1 MMNTVLAFILSVI
14 VSYLIGSIPSAYL
27 VGRAFKGVDIRQVGS
42 HNMGAMN
49 TFYAIGFW
57 PGMLVLVSDVCKGI
71 VSLWLAYLIATNL
84 FVVEGNM
91 VVPVEMAAGIAV
103 IAGHNFP
110 VFLKFKGGKGG
121 ATAIGVLAFLLAWV
135 NWVDIGS
142 IKFPLPYGDLI
153 YLGSFLLFMLITRW
167 PTFAYAISYIAF
179 WLIAWFVY
187 KDTGLFIYA
196 IVVTAIPIL
205 MYIPRIKEIWNKAG
219 GNAIRGIFR
228 RDLKDRL

>member
-1 MMNTVLAFILSVI
+1 MINTVLAFITSVV

-57 PGMLVLVSDVCKGI
+57 PGMIVLVSDVCKGI
-71 VSLWLAYLIATNL
+71 VSLLFAYLIATYL
-84 FVVEGNM
+84 FVVAGNM

-121 ATAIGVLAFLLAWV
+121 ATAIGVLAFLLAWI

-142 IKFPLPYGDLI
+142 LKLPLPLGDLI
-153 YLGSFLLFMLITRW
+153 FLGSFLILTLITRW
-167 PTFAYAISYIAF
+167 PTAAYAISFIVF

-196 IVVTAIPIL
+196 IFVTAVPVL
-205 MYIPRIKEIWNKAG
+205 MYIPRLKEIWAKSGHNFV
-219 GNAIRGIFR
+219 RGIFR
-228 RDLKDRL
+228 RNLKDRM

>member
-1 MMNTVLAFILSVI
+1 MINTVLAFTTSV
-14 VSYLIGSIPSAYL
+14 VVGYLIGSIPSAYL

-57 PGMLVLVSDVCKGI
+57 PGMLVLVSDICKGI
-71 VSLWLAYLIATNL
+71 VALLLAYLTSMYV
-84 FVVEGNM
+84 FVVAGNM

-110 VFLKFKGGKGG
+110 VFLNFKGGKGG
-121 ATAIGVLAFLLAWV
+121 ATAIGILAFLLAWV
-135 NWVDIGS
+135 VWVDIGS
-142 IKFPLPYGDLI
+142 VKLPLPLGDLI
-153 YLGSFLLFMLITRW
+153 YFAAFLILTLITRW
-167 PTFAYAISYIAF
+167 PTGSYAISWIAF

-187 KDTGLFIYA
+187 QDIGLFIYTVF
-196 IVVTAIPIL
+196 ITAVPIL
-205 MYIPRIKEIWNKAG
+205 MYIPRIKEIWAKS
-219 GNAIRGIFR
+219 GNNLIRGIFR

>member
-1 MMNTVLAFILSVI
+1 MINTVLAFITSMV

-27 VGRAFKGVDIRQVGS
+27 VGRAFKGIDIRKVGS

-49 TFYAIGFW
+49 TFYTIGFW
-57 PGMLVLVSDVCKGI
+57 PGMLVLASDVCKGI
-71 VSLWLAYLIATNL
+71 LAVLLAYLIAIYL
-84 FVVEGNM
+84 FVVAGNM

-110 VFLKFKGGKGG
+110 VFLNFKGGKGG
-121 ATAIGVLAFLLAWV
+121 ATAIGVLAFLLAWI

-142 IKFPLPYGDLI
+142 IKLPLPLGDLI
-153 YLGSFLLFMLITRW
+153 FLGSFLILTLVTRW
-167 PTFAYAISYIAF
+167 PTAAYAISFIVF

-196 IVVTAIPIL
+196 IFVTAVPVL
-205 MYIPRIKEIWNKAG
+205 MYIPRIKEIWAKSGHNFL
-219 GNAIRGIFR
+219 RGLFR

>member
-1 MMNTVLAFILSVI
+1 MINTVLAFITSIV
-14 VSYLIGSIPSAYL
+14 VSYLLGSIPTAYL

-49 TFYAIGFW
+49 TFYAVGFW
-57 PGMLVLVSDVCKGI
+57 PGMLVLASDVCKGI
-71 VSLWLAYLIATNL
+71 LALLLAYLVATYL
-84 FVVEGNM
+84 FVVAGNM
-91 VVPVEMAAGIAV
+91 VVPVEMAAGVAV

-121 ATAIGVLAFLLAWV
+121 ATAIGILAFLLAWI

-142 IKFPLPYGDLI
+142 IKLPLPLGDLI
-153 YLGSFLLFMLITRW
+153 YLASFLILMLITRW
-167 PTFAYAISYIAF
+167 PTGSYAISFIAF

-187 KDTGLFIYA
+187 KDIGLFIYA
-196 IVVTAIPIL
+196 IFITAVPVL
-205 MYIPRIKEIWNKAG
+205 MYIPRIKEIWAKSGKNLV
-219 GNAIRGIFR
+219 RGIFR

>member
-1 MMNTVLAFILSVI
+1 MINTILAFIVSVI
-14 VSYLIGSIPSAYL
+14 VSYLIGSIPTAYL

-49 TFYAIGFW
+49 TFNAIGFW
-57 PGMLVLVSDVCKGI
+57 PGMLVLATDVCKGI
-71 VSLWLAYLIATNL
+71 LAVLLAYLIATYL
-84 FVVEGNM
+84 FVVAGNM

-110 VFLKFKGGKGG
+110 VFLNFKGGKGG
-121 ATAIGVLAFLLAWV
+121 ATAIGVLAFLLAWI

-142 IKFPLPYGDLI
+142 IKLPVPLGDLI
-153 YLGSFLLFMLITRW
+153 FLGSFLILTLVTRW
-167 PTFAYAISYIAF
+167 PTAAYAISFIAF

-196 IVVTAIPIL
+196 IFLTAVPVL
-205 MYIPRIKEIWNKAG
+205 MYIPRIKEIWAKSGHNF
-219 GNAIRGIFR
+219 IRGLFR

>member
-1 MMNTVLAFILSVI
+1 MINTILAFITAVI
-14 VSYLIGSIPSAYL
+14 VSYLIGSTPSAYL

-42 HNMGAMN
+42 RNMGAMN

-57 PGMLVLVSDVCKGI
+57 PGMIVLASDVCKGI
-71 VSLWLAYLIATNL
+71 VALLFAYLISMYL
-84 FVVEGNM
+84 FVVEANM

-121 ATAIGVLAFLLAWV
+121 ATAIGILAFLLAWV
-135 NWVDIGS
+135 VWVDVGTV
-142 IKFPLPYGDLI
+142 KLPVPLADVI
-153 YLGSFLLFMLITRW
+153 YLASFLTLSLITRW
-167 PTFAYAISYIAF
+167 PTFAYAVSFIVF
-179 WLIAWFVY
+179 WLVAWFVY
-187 KDTGLFIYA
+187 KDTGLFAYA
-196 IVVTAIPIL
+196 IFITAVPIL

-219 GNAIRGIFR
+219 GNVIRGIFR

>member
-1 MMNTVLAFILSVI
+1 MINTVLAFAVSII
-14 VSYLIGSIPSAYL
+14 VSYLIGSIPTAYL

-57 PGMLVLVSDVCKGI
+57 PGMLVLASDVSKGI
-71 VSLWLAYLIATNL
+71 VALWLAYLTAMYL

-91 VVPVEMAAGIAV
+91 VIPVEMAAGIAV

-121 ATAIGVLAFLLAWV
+121 ATAIGILAFLLAWI
-135 NWVDIGS
+135 NWVDVGS
-142 IKFPLPYGDLI
+142 IKLPIPLGDVI
-153 YLGSFLLFMLITRW
+153 YLASFLILTLITRW
-167 PTFAYAISYIAF
+167 PTASYAVSFIVF

-187 KDTGLFIYA
+187 KDVGLFAYA
-196 IVVTAIPIL
+196 IFVTAVPIL
-205 MYIPRIKEIWNKAG
+205 MYIPRIKEIWHKSGHNFV
-219 GNAIRGIFR
+219 RGIFR
-228 RDLKDRL
+228 RNLKDRL

>member
-1 MMNTVLAFILSVI
+1 MINIVLAFITSIV
-14 VSYLIGSIPSAYL
+14 VSYLLGSIPTAYL

-49 TFYAIGFW
+49 TFYTIGFW
-57 PGMLVLVSDVCKGI
+57 PGMLVLASDVCKGI
-71 VSLWLAYLIATNL
+71 LALLLAYLIATYL
-84 FVVEGNM
+84 FVVAGNM
-91 VVPVEMAAGIAV
+91 VIPVEMAAGVAV

-142 IKFPLPYGDLI
+142 VRLPLPLGDLMF
-153 YLGSFLLFMLITRW
+153 LGSFLILALITRW
-167 PTFAYAISYIAF
+167 PTFAYAISFIVF

-187 KDTGLFIYA
+187 KDTGLFAYA
-196 IVVTAIPIL
+196 IFITAVPIL
-205 MYIPRIKEIWNKAG
+205 MYIPRIKEIWAKSGHNF
-219 GNAIRGIFR
+219 IRGIFR
-228 RDLKDRL
+228 RNLKDRL

>member
-1 MMNTVLAFILSVI
+1 MINTVSAFITSVV

-27 VGRAFKGVDIRQVGS
+27 VGRAFKGVDIRQVGTR
-42 HNMGAMN
+42 NMGAMN

-57 PGMLVLVSDVCKGI
+57 PGMIVLASDVCKGI
-71 VSLWLAYLIATNL
+71 VSLLFAYLIAMYL
-84 FVVEGNM
+84 FVVAGSM

-121 ATAIGVLAFLLAWV
+121 ATAIGILAFLLAWV
-135 NWVDIGS
+135 IWVDVGS
-142 IKFPLPYGDLI
+142 LKLPLPLGDLI
-153 YLGSFLLFMLITRW
+153 YLAAFLTLTLITRW
-167 PTFAYAISYIAF
+167 PTASYAISFIVF
-179 WLIAWFVY
+179 WLVAWFVY

-196 IVVTAIPIL
+196 IFVTAVPVL
-205 MYIPRIKEIWNKAG
+205 MYIPRIKEIWAKS
-219 GNAIRGIFR
+219 GNNLIRGIFR

>member
-1 MMNTVLAFILSVI
+1 MINTILAFVTAII
-14 VSYLIGSIPSAYL
+14 VSYLIGSTPSAYL
-27 VGRAFKGVDIRQVGS
+27 VGRAFKGVDIRQVGTR
-42 HNMGAMN
+42 NMGAMN

-57 PGMLVLVSDVCKGI
+57 PGMIVLASDVCKGI
-71 VSLWLAYLIATNL
+71 LALLIAYLISMYL
-84 FVVEGNM
+84 FVVEANM
-91 VVPVEMAAGIAV
+91 VIPVEMAAGIAV

-121 ATAIGVLAFLLAWV
+121 ATAIGILAFLLAWV

-142 IKFPLPYGDLI
+142 VKLPLPLGDLI
-153 YLGSFLLFMLITRW
+153 YLASFLILTLITRW
-167 PTFAYAISYIAF
+167 PTGSYAISFIVF

-196 IVVTAIPIL
+196 IFITAVPIL
-205 MYIPRIKEIWNKAG
+205 MYIPRIKEIWAKSGKNL
-219 GNAIRGIFR
+219 IRGIFR